1 MSSYTDFYH
10 YTSGHGK
17 NAIIACGYIKEN
29 SPGGSHA
36 HFGGGEFSSVK
47 SQSFPVL
54 SCYSFAGV
62 YGTSL
67 SPSSGK
73 STIALN
79 NWKGHGRN
87 YIRSGSCSWAIKVK
101 IPSDKVKR
109 VGPYHRDILVYR
121 ERLYLKD
128 FTYEAIE
135 VPF

>member
-36 HFGGGEFSSVK
+36 HFGG
-47 SQSFPVL
+47 
-54 SCYSFAGV
+54 GV